1 MGRREMI
8 ASCFSPRSSRWV
20 LVLGVLLFAG
30 LPWMRGQ
37 AACTPPDSMK
47 AQLLDK
53 PDAGVYTDLGIWF
66 ANQKNYACASDA
78 FGTSLQ
84 MDPNQKNVA
93 HVAFMFGVSL
103 YFQGDVQEAIPAL
116 QEAEKLGYQDNQ
128 LHVVLATA
136 LDSTHATADAEAE
149 WRRALDVDPELS
161 SALDA
166 LSTDLI
172 LEKNFEGVIAAL
184 EVPRLLGQRT
194 PRQTLNL
201 GTAYAA
207 FGQLEKAAAVLRDG
221 LNTAPDSVAIA
232 NQLAR
237 VLVELDRKD
246 EAVTVLELAVAQH
259 PEDAEA
265 QANLE
270 KARAALRAGK

>member
-1 MGRREMI
+1 
-8 ASCFSPRSSRWV
+8 
-20 LVLGVLLFAG
+20 
-30 LPWMRGQ
+30 
-37 AACTPPDSMK
+37 MK
-47 AQLLDK
+47 ARFLDK
-53 PDAGVYTDLGIWF
+53 PDAEAYTDLGIWF
-66 ANQKNYACASDA
+66 ANQKNYTCAADA

-84 MDPNQKNVA
+84 MDPDQKNLA

-103 YFQGDVQEAIPAL
+103 YLQGDVEEAIPAL

-136 LDSTHATADAEAE
+136 LDSTHSTRDAEAE
-149 WRRALDVDPELS
+149 WRAALDVDPELS
-161 SALDA
+161 TALDA
-166 LSTDLI
+166 LSTDL
-172 LEKNFEGVIAAL
+172 LVEKNFQGVIAAL

-221 LNTAPDSVAIA
+221 LNTTPDSVAIA

-237 VLVELDRKD
+237 VLVELNRKD
-246 EAVTVLELAVAQH
+246 EAVSVLELAVAQH
-259 PEDAEA
+259 PDDAEA
-265 QANLE
+265 KANLA
-270 KARAALRAGK
+270 KARDALGAGK

>member
-1 MGRREMI
+1 MI
-8 ASCFSPRSSRWV
+8 ASHFSHRSLRWT
-20 LVLGVLLFAG
+20 LVVGMLLFAD
-30 LPWMRGQ
+30 LPAIKGQ

-53 PDAGVYTDLGIWF
+53 PDAAVYTDLGIWF
-66 ANQKNYACASDA
+66 ANQKNYACAADA

-84 MDPNQKNVA
+84 MDPNQKNLARV
-93 HVAFMFGVSL
+93 VFMFGVSL

-136 LDSTHATADAEAE
+136 LDGEHSTKDAEAE
-149 WRRALDVDPELS
+149 WRAALDVDPELS
-161 SALDA
+161 TALDA
-166 LSTDLI
+166 LSTDL
-172 LEKNFEGVIAAL
+172 LVEKNFQGVIAAL

-194 PRQTLNL
+194 PRQTVNL

-221 LNTAPDSVAIA
+221 LNTTPDSVAIA

-237 VLVELDRKD
+237 ILVELNRKE

-259 PEDAEA
+259 PDDAEA
-265 QANLE
+265 KANLAQ
-270 KARAALRAGK
+270 ARDALGSGK

>member
-1 MGRREMI
+1 MI
-8 ASCFSPRSSRWV
+8 ASCLPRRSSCWA
-20 LVLGVLLFAG
+20 LVLGALLFVG
-30 LPWMRGQ
+30 SPWMRGQ

-66 ANQKNYACASDA
+66 ANQKNYACSADA

-84 MDPNQKNVA
+84 MDPNQKNLA

-116 QEAEKLGYQDNQ
+116 QEAEKLGYQDIQ
-128 LHVVLATA
+128 LHMILASA
-136 LDSTHATADAEAE
+136 LDSTHSTADAEAE
-149 WRRALDVDPELS
+149 WRAALDVDPEFS
-161 SALDA
+161 AALDA
-166 LSTDLI
+166 LSTDL
-172 LEKNFEGVIAAL
+172 LAERKFQGVIAAL

-207 FGQLEKAAAVLRDG
+207 FGQLEKAAEVLRDG
-221 LNTAPDSVAIA
+221 LNTTPDSVAIA

-237 VLVELDRKD
+237 VLVDLNRTE

-259 PEDAEA
+259 PNDAEA
-265 QANLE
+265 KANLA
-270 KARAALRAGK
+270 KAKDALGTGK

>member
-1 MGRREMI
+1 MQ
-8 ASCFSPRSSRWV
+8 A
-20 LVLGVLLFAG
+20 
-30 LPWMRGQ
+30 Q
-37 AACTPPDSMK
+37 AACRPPDDMK
-47 AQLLDK
+47 ARFLDK
-53 PDAGVYTDLGIWF
+53 PDADAYTDLGIWF
-66 ANQKNYACASDA
+66 ANQKNYTCASDA
-78 FGTSLQ
+78 FATSLQ
-84 MDPNQKNVA
+84 MDPDQKNLA

-128 LHVVLATA
+128 LHIVLATA
-136 LDSTHATADAEAE
+136 LDSAHSTADAEAE
-149 WRRALDVDPELS
+149 WRAALDVDPELS
-161 SALDA
+161 TALDA

-172 LEKNFEGVIAAL
+172 AEKNFQGVIAAL

-201 GTAYAA
+201 GAAYAA

-221 LNTAPDSVAIA
+221 LNTTPDSVAIA

-237 VLVELDRKD
+237 LLVELNRKD

-259 PEDAEA
+259 PDDAEA
-265 QANLE
+265 KANLAQ
-270 KARAALRAGK
+270 AREALGSGK